1 MSSIVALTGG
11 IGSGKSVVSR
21 ILRIKGYEVIDT
33 DAHAKAIMDSDD
45 DIKQRLTAEID
56 NSVVHN
62 GVIDRRRLAE
72 IVFADS
78 EKLALLNSI
87 VHGKVR
93 DSLLNIAN
101 QRDGVLFVE
110 TAIFY
115 QSGLNRMAD
124 AEWRVESPLELRISR
139 VMARNSL
146 RRDEVIARIASQKF
160 IPNSDEP
167 QPSLTIIYN
176 DEQHLLLPQINEAIA
191 VL

>member
-21 ILRIKGYEVIDT
+21 ILRIKGFEVIDT
-33 DAHAKAIMDSDD
+33 DSHAKSIMDSDD
-45 DIKQRLTAEID
+45 EIKQRLSAEID
-56 NSVVHN
+56 GSVVCN

-72 IVFADS
+72 IVFADAD
-78 EKLALLNSI
+78 KLALLNAI

-93 DSLLNIAN
+93 DSLQNIAS
-101 QRDGVLFVE
+101 QREGVLFVE

-124 AEWRVESPLELRISR
+124 AEWRVESPQELRVSR

-146 RRDEVIARIASQKF
+146 SREAVLARIASQEF
-160 IPNSDEP
+160 SPSSNEP
-167 QPSLTIIYN
+167 QPQLTVIYN

-191 VL
+191 AL

>member
-93 DSLLNIAN
+93 DSLQNIAN
-101 QRDGVLFVE
+101 QREGVLFVE